1 MSKEDLIELTKELA
15 KIFSKYRIKKKLKCN
30 VKTAYPMKDNQ
41 IIEKD
46 MLHLKINDIH
56 GFILEDSNFDVLEV
70 E

>member
-15 KIFSKYRIKKKLKCN
+15 KIFIKYRIKELQAN
-30 VKTAYPMKDNQ
+30 VKTIHPMKDNK

-46 MLHLKINDIH
+46 ILHLKIKDIH
-56 GFILEDSNFDVLEV
+56 GFKLEDSNFDVLEV